1 MPLLPLCI
9 CEHHSVCVKIIFL
22 VGTANAVRW
31 RRTRI
36 ALLFLEEYNSGSQ
49 LVSQDPKMAAG
60 LFCHE
65 EEGK

>member
-1 MPLLPLCI
+1 MAEDKDHP
-9 CEHHSVCVKIIFL
+9 S
-22 VGTANAVRW
+22 
-31 RRTRI
+31 
-36 ALLFLEEYNSGSQ
+36 LFEEYNSGSQ